1 MLSVVAQPIAAVES
15 VRRLAVTP
23 NIIPRAKPVI
33 NLAQEVVRYTT
44 DKMGL

>member
-33 NLAQEVVRYTT
+33 NLAQEVVRYTAE
-44 DKMGL
+44 KIVL